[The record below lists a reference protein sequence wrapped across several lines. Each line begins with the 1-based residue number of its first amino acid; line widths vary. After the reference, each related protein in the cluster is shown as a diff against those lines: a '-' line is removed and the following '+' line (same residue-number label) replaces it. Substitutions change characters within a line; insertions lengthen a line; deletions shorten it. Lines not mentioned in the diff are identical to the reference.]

1 MYSRI
6 ETQPNLDLC
15 GDFAEELQIDATRR
29 ALILGDI
36 AGHGAEA
43 GSAAQA
49 LLAFARAALLEY
61 AALDTAIN
69 AIDVFFARALL
80 CERVPFAS
88 LFVAIDDDDSEE
100 LQYAS
105 AGHEM
110 ALLFDRAGGH
120 RHLEPTG
127 PLLGLGAFQT
137 DQIGVRSV
145 EMGSSSILVVVTDGI
160 TEARRDEDGR
170 PMFFGTSGI
179 VKAVREARHR
189 WPEASQ
195 SILEGAMRHSNDQ
208 LTDDATVL
216 VSGRSA
222 RSAWAKRCLLSGTR
236 SSSFV

>member
-1 MYSRI
+1 MYSYI
-6 ETQPNLDLC
+6 ETQPNLELC

-36 AGHGAEA
+36 AGHGSEA
-43 GSAAQA
+43 GAAAGA
-49 LLAFARAALLEY
+49 LKAFARAALLEY
-61 AALDTAIN
+61 AALEAAMN

-80 CERVPFAS
+80 SEQVPFAS
-88 LFVAIDDDDSEE
+88 LFIAIDDDYSEV

-137 DQIGVRSV
+137 THIAVRSV
-145 EMGSSSILVVVTDGI
+145 EMGASGILVVVTDGI

-170 PMFFGTSGI
+170 TMFFGTSGI
-179 VKAVREARHR
+179 VKAVRNASNR
-189 WPEASQ
+189 WPETSQ
-195 SILEGAMRHSNDQ
+195 SILESAIRHANNQ
-208 LTDDATVL
+208 LNDDATVL
-216 VSGRSA
+216 VSS
-222 RSAWAKRCLLSGTR
+222 R
-236 SSSFV
+236 SSGPMWSKHCMLSEAPSGSVV